1 MSSLGFNFLPR
12 VGLTMGEVHCILFF
26 RTTKIKYLQLDKSF
40 RKHCRTQSPPQILHK
55 YMICIPPLPPTH
67 THTHTS
73 PNRLSESF
81 HRHRWWKKSRGFIL
95 WISYIANFGKCIKS
109 AFRAVTVYQDCIN
122 LKWGHLGVWIGYML
136 IILHL
141 CDVPRG
147 RLHIMS

>member
-1 MSSLGFNFLPR
+1 MSRLGFNFLPR

-40 RKHCRTQSPPQILHK
+40 RKHCRTHSPPPNFTQVHD
-55 YMICIPPLPPTH
+55 MPPSPTHTH

-81 HRHRWWKKSRGFIL
+81 HSHRWWKKSRGFIL

-136 IILHL
+136 IILNL